1 MGHHRMFNLR
11 GKLKLCTGGN
21 KMMEDTIECLIFK
34 QGTRLCTR
42 HKVLQKAMHNVEN
55 SEI

>member
-1 MGHHRMFNLR
+1 MFNLS

-42 HKVLQKAMHNVEN
+42 HKVLQKATHNVEN